1 MPEDIY
7 YKVLAARLSL
17 VLITLRQLEPVN
29 QGLREEQLLG
39 GISLRWVLR
48 VYAQDPDMVI
58 IDEGVEQ
65 QRLMFGWTK
74 LLEVTFVFIA

>member
-1 MPEDIY
+1 MGS
-7 YKVLAARLSL
+7 VFA
-17 VLITLRQLEPVN
+17 
-29 QGLREEQLLG
+29 GF
-39 GISLRWVLR
+39 LR

-74 LLEVTFVFIA
+74 LLEVTFVLIA